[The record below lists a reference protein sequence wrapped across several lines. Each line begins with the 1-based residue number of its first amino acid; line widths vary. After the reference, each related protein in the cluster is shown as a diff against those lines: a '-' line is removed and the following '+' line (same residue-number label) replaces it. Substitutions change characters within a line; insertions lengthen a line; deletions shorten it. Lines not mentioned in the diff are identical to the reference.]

1 MFRLQQRVCQ
11 LLLATS
17 LLLPVPAKAAIEL
30 LACSHELPPHTYLEN
45 GRPSGLATEI
55 LQEVARRLQWQLSIR
70 YSNWIRTRAMAE
82 AGQCDLIYTILKKD
96 EYEKAFLYPQ
106 ETLPE
111 RRNVF
116 FVRRDRQL
124 QYGGDLEAFMR
135 QFSIGL
141 YRDKAVSPLFDQLK
155 QTTWARL
162 NSPSESESL
171 MRMLLAGRFDAAIEN
186 EETGIYELKKLG
198 GRHLIEVLEPPIYV
212 TPAYIAFSRKGRA
225 TGLVEAFSRELG
237 HFKHSRQ
244 YTEIVEKYRTIR

>member
-1 MFRLQQRVCQ
+1 MHHFRVSLSC
-11 LLLATS
+11 LLFVAS
-17 LLLPVPAKAAIEL
+17 LLLSLPARAAPSL

-45 GRPSGLATEI
+45 GRPSGMATEI
-55 LQEVARRLQWQLSIR
+55 LREVARRLQWQLTIR
-70 YSNWIRTRAMAE
+70 YSNWIRARAMGE
-82 AGQCDLIYTILKKD
+82 GGQCDLIYTILKKE
-96 EYEKAFLYPQ
+96 EYEKAFLFPQ
-106 ETLPE
+106 ETLPD

-124 QYGGDLEAFMR
+124 QYSGDLEAFMR

-186 EETGIYELKKLG
+186 EETGIYELNKLG
-198 GRHLIEVLEPPIYV
+198 GKHLVQVLEPPIYV

-237 HFKHSRQ
+237 QFKHSRQ
-244 YTEIVEKYRTIR
+244 YADIVAKYRNLP